1 MSWRQRQPRRTLR
14 ILALAAVALVIALA
28 FLFRD
33 SLPDPESVAYPGL
46 FLLSFVSSA
55 SVLVPLPGIVAVCSG
70 GMLLTPLLVGLV
82 AGVGET
88 LGETTGYLA
97 GYSGRGVVPWSRKFQ
112 RMRPWVERR
121 GWIFLFLFSSVPNPF
136 FDIVGL
142 AAGVARIPLWQ
153 FYGSVLAG
161 KTIKSTVIAYG
172 CSLGYDF
179 FHALSG
185 TAG

>member
-55 SVLVPLPGIVAVCSG
+55 SVLIPLPGIVAVCSG

-97 GYSGRGVVPWSRKFQ
+97 GYSGRGVVPWSRKF
-112 RMRPWVERR
+112 
-121 GWIFLFLFSSVPNPF
+121 
-136 FDIVGL
+136 
-142 AAGVARIPLWQ
+142 
-153 FYGSVLAG
+153 
-161 KTIKSTVIAYG
+161 
-172 CSLGYDF
+172 
-179 FHALSG
+179 
-185 TAG
+185 